1 MKPATTHTPA
11 EPARKLEAEIHA
23 SLAAE
28 KNLSSETA
36 NADAARQP
44 ALEQKF
50 LALNQLSAGIAHEF
64 NNVIAGILG
73 SAELIA
79 MDLPADHPAHESL
92 RQIFEASNRARDF
105 LQKIR
110 ALAQR
115 PPVSRQPVPLQPVIE
130 ECLQILRGI
139 IPAKVELESEIN
151 PGCPPVNADAAQIHQ
166 ALLDLCLY
174 CWHGLPER
182 SGHIKVT
189 LENCR
194 LTKNFSP
201 ALHSGPHVRL
211 TVRDNSPGLDH
222 RAREKIFD
230 PFHTRKA
237 AAKKIGLELFLV
249 RELVHAHHGEITV
262 ESEPGS
268 GLAFH
273 IYLPVAV

>member
-1 MKPATTHTPA
+1 MKPAPTHTPA
-11 EPARKLEAEIHA
+11 EPARKLEAESPA
-23 SLAAE
+23 PRAAE
-28 KNLSSETA
+28 KNLPSETA
-36 NADAARQP
+36 SPDAARQP

-50 LALNQLSAGIAHEF
+50 LALNQLSGGIAHEF
-64 NNVIAGILG
+64 NNLIAGILG

-79 MDLPADHPAHESL
+79 MDLPAGHPAHESL

-115 PPVSRQPVPLQPVIE
+115 PPVRRQPVPLQPVIE

-151 PGCPPVNADAAQIHQ
+151 PGCPPVNADAAQIQQ
-166 ALLDLCLY
+166 ALLDVCLY
-174 CWHGLPER
+174 CWHGLHER

-189 LENCR
+189 LDNCR

-201 ALHSGPHVRL
+201 ALPPGPHVRL
-211 TVRDNSPGLDH
+211 TVRDNSPGLDRH
-222 RAREKIFD
+222 ARERIFD

-249 RELVHAHHGEITV
+249 RELIHAHHGEITV
-262 ESEPGS
+262 ESEPGA

-273 IYLPVAV
+273 IYLPVA